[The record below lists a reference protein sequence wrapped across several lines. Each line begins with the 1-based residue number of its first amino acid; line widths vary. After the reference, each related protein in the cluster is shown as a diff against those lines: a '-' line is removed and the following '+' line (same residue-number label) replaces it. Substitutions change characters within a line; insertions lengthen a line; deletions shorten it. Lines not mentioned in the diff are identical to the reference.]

1 MSCKLTERKQIRL
14 LAFLGWMIH
23 FSSHITQINFGI
35 IIVEFIQAEGVMKSS
50 ASVVTTALLT
60 AYGIGQLISGFLG
73 DKFSPRLLIF
83 GGLLAASVCNILLPV
98 AAPSIAVMAV
108 IWGVNGIAQAMLWP
122 PLVKICSSALNTD
135 AYNRIMPVIGTGCAL
150 ATIAV
155 HMCSPLM
162 ITLSG
167 WRLVFYVAA
176 AFAVVVAPVWFF
188 ATGKLLKNVTFSV
201 SKSQEVDHGENKTG
215 NTAVWKLLPIIL
227 LSVAM
232 LGILRDGINTWVS
245 TYISETFKIESTD
258 SILTTAVIPL
268 THMFVGLSTYW
279 VLMGT
284 KRDVF
289 AAISVY
295 FAITVGFLLLLLGAG
310 TSSVVLSVMFIALGT
325 AGLHGIGS
333 LQTYYLPE
341 LLGGTRKI
349 SFYAGLINASTYVGS
364 ALSTYLFAVISEKH
378 GWDMTIISWVIFAT
392 VGLSLTMLCMFVL
405 RKNHNAGRV

>member
-1 MSCKLTERKQIRL
+1 MSCKLIEKKQIRM
-14 LAFLGWMIH
+14 LAILGWMIH

-35 IIVEFIQAEGVMKSS
+35 IIVEFIQAEGVLKSS
-50 ASVVTTALLT
+50 ASAVTTALLT

-83 GGLLAASVCNILLPV
+83 GGLVVASVCNILLPIV
-98 AAPSIAVMAV
+98 APSIAVMAV
-108 IWGVNGIAQAMLWP
+108 VWGINGIAQAMLWP
-122 PLVKICSSALNTD
+122 PLVKICSSALHSD
-135 AYNRIMPVIGTGCAL
+135 AYNKIMPVIGTGCAV

-167 WRLVFYVAA
+167 WRLVFYVSA
-176 AFAVVVAPVWFF
+176 AFAALVALVWFF
-188 ATGKLLKNVTFSV
+188 ATGKLLKNVTFSMPA
-201 SKSQEVDHGENKTG
+201 KVDRGENKTG
-215 NTAVWKLLPIIL
+215 NATVWKLLPIIL

-232 LGILRDGINTWVS
+232 VGILRDGINTWVS

-279 VLMGT
+279 VLVGT

-310 TSSVVLSVMFIALGT
+310 TSSVVLSVLFIALGT
-325 AGLHGIGS
+325 AGLHGINS

-341 LLGGTRKI
+341 LLGGTEKI
-349 SFYAGLINASTYVGS
+349 SFYAGLINAAVYVGS

-378 GWDMTIISWVIFAT
+378 GWDMTIVSWVTFAT
-392 VGLSLTMLCMFVL
+392 VGLALTMACMFIL
-405 RKNHNAGRV
+405 RKKGNAGRV